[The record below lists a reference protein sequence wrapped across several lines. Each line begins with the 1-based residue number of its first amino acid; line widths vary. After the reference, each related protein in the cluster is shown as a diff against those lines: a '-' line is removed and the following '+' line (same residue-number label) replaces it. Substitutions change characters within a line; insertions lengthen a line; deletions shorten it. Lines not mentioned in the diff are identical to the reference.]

1 MKKELSEYDIQ
12 ANRFLEK
19 TNTEIKIVF
28 KENAKYFHTD
38 KEPRDIYNITLIR
51 GNRKYTFTFGNSL
64 HDSGFY
70 VQIGKTKHMLPI
82 DKINSKNLNY
92 FIKNNINSNYIEKI
106 DKIHYPVPPSPYN
119 ILAGLEKYDYESFE
133 NFCDEYAYDTDS
145 KSAERIYNAC
155 REQYLQLCSLYNEE
169 EMEMLRD
176 IL

>member
-38 KEPRDIYNITLIR
+38 KETRDIYNITLIR
-51 GNRKYTFTFGNSL
+51 GNRKYTFTYGNSL
-64 HDSGFY
+64 HDSEFY
-70 VQIGKTKHMLPI
+70 VQIGRTKHMLPR
-82 DKINSKNLNY
+82 DKTNSKDLKY
-92 FIKNNINSNYIEKI
+92 FIKNNINSNYISGI
-106 DKIHYPVPPSPYN
+106 DKIHYPVPPSPYD

-133 NFCDEYAYDTDS
+133 NFCYEYAYNTDS
-145 KSAERIYNAC
+145 KSAERIYNNC

-176 IL
+176 IQ